1 MVVVCFFF
9 SSRRRHTRCALVTG
23 VQTCALPICRDGGED
38 QDPSAEYL
46 ADAGLLRVD
55 PPPFDLRFDEDAL
68 HAINEARTIA
78 RRWAGL
84 LCIYC
89 HFEPLLLRRRMKH
102 VPGARSIHVG
112 CSPGAAFPH
121 SRGTDRK
128 STRLNASH

>member
-1 MVVVCFFF
+1 MNGG
-9 SSRRRHTRCALVTG
+9 SGRPDHRRPRGDAERAVAEQQPADG
-23 VQTCALPICRDGGED
+23 ARDGRDGGED

-89 HFEPLLLRRRMKH
+89 HFEPLLLRRRMTH
-102 VPGARSIHVG
+102 VPGA
-112 CSPGAAFPH
+112 
-121 SRGTDRK
+121 DRK
-128 STRLNASH
+128 SVG